1 MKGLLDKMAAI
12 LRRDLLSALRYRN
25 GFLLTAFASAAE
37 LASFYFLARAIGPG
51 FRPEGVEYFPFLLV
65 GTGFYTFLVMG
76 IHSFV
81 LIVQEAQQTG
91 TLEVLMTTST
101 PAPVLIFMSAMS
113 AFAGHMVQL
122 VIYVGGGLLLFRVP
136 LGNPNLPGCALVFL
150 LSAAIAVA
158 LGVFAAAL
166 QLAIQKGSALL
177 WLFGSGT
184 WFLTGTLFPVETLPK
199 PLHSLAD
206 LIPVTHSLNGMRL
219 ALLQGA
225 NFAALR
231 SEILYLAIFA
241 LLILPVSLLVLSHT
255 LRRARLEGTLSFY

>member
-25 GFLLTAFASAAE
+25 GFLLTAFASVAE

-76 IHSFV
+76 VYSF
-81 LIVQEAQQTG
+81 
-91 TLEVLMTTST
+91 
-101 PAPVLIFMSAMS
+101 
-113 AFAGHMVQL
+113 
-122 VIYVGGGLLLFRVP
+122 LLFRAP
-136 LGNPNLPGCALVFL
+136 LGNPNLLGCALVFL

-241 LLILPVSLLVLSHT
+241 LLILPVILLVLSHT

>member
-91 TLEVLMTTST
+91 TLELLMTTST
-101 PAPVLIFMSAMS
+101 PAPILILLSAMS

-122 VIYVGGGLLLFRVP
+122 LIYVVGGLLLFHAP
-136 LGNPNLPGCALVFL
+136 LGNPNLLGCALVFL
-150 LSAAIAVA
+150 LSAVIAVA
-158 LGVFAAAL
+158 LGVLAAAL
-166 QLAIQKGSALL
+166 QLAFEKASASS
-177 WLFGSGT
+177 WLFVSGA
-184 WFLTGTLFPVETLPK
+184 WF
-199 PLHSLAD
+199 
-206 LIPVTHSLNGMRL
+206 
-219 ALLQGA
+219 
-225 NFAALR
+225 
-231 SEILYLAIFA
+231 
-241 LLILPVSLLVLSHT
+241 
-255 LRRARLEGTLSFY
+255 